1 VENVLV
7 GELTGLG
14 LAQRRVLPLLGL
26 ASSTWHYR
34 NHPRPRATD
43 PVPQSQRAYTCRLD
57 PVEQEQILHLLKV
70 AFAGGDSVFQA
81 WYDALDAGDPVASMS
96 TWYRLA
102 RRLEPE
108 RPIRAR
114 RSRRATAM
122 PQFEA
127 TRPNQV
133 WCWDISKLPGT
144 YLGQWYCLYV
154 VLDVFSRYVLAW
166 RVEEVEDDGLAKAM
180 FEQAIVDQGGVV
192 PRIVHSDGGASMM
205 STTLAEL
212 YRDLGITR
220 SRNRPRVSNDNPHME
235 SWFKTAKY
243 SPGYPKSFADLD
255 HARAWA
261 QGIITP
267 YNGDHHHSS
276 LEGHTP
282 QAVHD
287 GSWIQTHRQ
296 REATMQTLALKHP
309 DRYRGQQSL
318 KTPYATVRLN
328 QQKSEERLQTG

>member
-1 VENVLV
+1 M
-7 GELTGLG
+7 G
-14 LAQRRVLPLLGL
+14 LARRRVLPLLGL
-26 ASSTWHYR
+26 APSTWHYR
-34 NHPRPRATD
+34 NHPRPKVTD
-43 PVPQSQRAYTCRLD
+43 PVPQSQRAYACRLD
-57 PVEQEQILHLLKV
+57 LAEQEQILHRIKV
-70 AFAGGDSVFQA
+70 AFGCGDSVFQA

-102 RRLEPE
+102 RRLEPQ

-166 RVEEVEDDGLAKAM
+166 RVEEVEDDGLAKLM

-243 SPGYPKSFADLD
+243 SPGYPKSFTDLD

-267 YNGDHHHSS
+267 YNCGHHHSS

-287 GSWIQTHRQ
+287 GSWVATHRQ
-296 REATMQTLALKHP
+296 REVILDALALEHP
-309 DRYRGQQSL
+309 DRYRSQRPL

-328 QQKSEERLQTG
+328 QKKSKERLQIG

>member
-1 VENVLV
+1 MENALV
-7 GELTGLG
+7 GELTGFG
-14 LAQRRVLPLLGL
+14 LARRRVLPLLGL

-34 NHPRPRATD
+34 NHPRPRVTD
-43 PVPQSQRAYTCRLD
+43 PVPQSQRAYGCRLE
-57 PVEQEQILHLLKV
+57 PPEQEQILHLIGQ
-70 AFAGGDSVFQA
+70 AFACGDSVFQG
-81 WYDALDAGDPVASMS
+81 WYDALDAGDPLASMS

-102 RRLEPE
+102 CRLEPD
-108 RPIRAR
+108 RPTRAR

-127 TRPNQV
+127 TAPNQV

-166 RVEEVEDDGLAKAM
+166 RVEDSEDDDLAKIM
-180 FEQAIVDQGGVV
+180 FEQAIADQGGAV
-192 PRIVHSDGGASMM
+192 PQIVHSDGGPSMM

-243 SPGYPKSFADLD
+243 SPGYPKSFTDLD
-255 HARAWA
+255 HARSWA
-261 QGIITP
+261 EHVITA
-267 YNGDHHHSS
+267 YNAGHHHSS

-287 GSWIQTHRQ
+287 GSWAQTHQQ
-296 REATMQTLALKHP
+296 RKAVLEALALKHP
-309 DRYRGQQSL
+309 DRYRGQRSL

-328 QQKSEERLQTG
+328 QKKSTERLQTG

>member
-1 VENVLV
+1 MENALV

-14 LAQRRVLPLLGL
+14 LALRKVLPLLGL

-34 NHPRPRATD
+34 THPRPRVTG
-43 PVPQSQRAYTCRLD
+43 PVPQSQRAYANRLE
-57 PVEQEQILHLLKV
+57 PAEHKQILHLIKT
-70 AFAGGDSVFQA
+70 AFARGDSVFQG

-108 RPIRAR
+108 RPTRPR

-127 TRPNQV
+127 TAPNQV

-154 VLDVFSRYVLAW
+154 VLDVFSRYVVGW
-166 RVEEVEDDGLAKAM
+166 RVEEVEDDDLAKAM
-180 FEQAIVDQGGVV
+180 FEQAITGQGGTV
-192 PRIVHSDGGASMM
+192 PRIVHSDGGSSMM
-205 STTLAEL
+205 SSTLAEL

-243 SPGYPKSFADLD
+243 HSGYPKSFTDLD
-255 HARAWA
+255 HARTWA
-261 QGIITP
+261 QSVITP
-267 YNGDHHHSS
+267 YNSGHHHSS

-287 GSWIQTHRQ
+287 GSWVHTHRQ
-296 REATMQTLALKHP
+296 RAAILEALALQHP
-309 DRYRGQQSL
+309 DRYRSQRSL
-318 KTPYATVRLN
+318 RTPYATVRLN
-328 QQKSEERLQTG
+328 QKKSEERLQTG